1 MVIQRSRGL
10 GETACKREEPVAGLT
25 LRYRNP
31 MFDEKLV
38 AEAARRLS
46 AAAPRAR
53 IFLFGSHARGDAGS
67 GSDLDFLVVE
77 PSVDDQAEESVRLR
91 RTLRGL
97 GLFADVVVVSEREA
111 EEWREVRGSLIHSAL
126 SEGRPL
132 AA

>member
-1 MVIQRSRGL
+1 
-10 GETACKREEPVAGLT
+10 
-25 LRYRNP
+25 
-31 MFDEKLV
+31 MFDEVLI

-46 AAAPRAR
+46 DAAPRAR
-53 IFLFGSHARGDAGS
+53 VILFGSHARGDAGP

-77 PSVDDQAEESVRLR
+77 PAVSDPAEESVRLR

-126 SEGRPL
+126 SEGRSL

>member
-1 MVIQRSRGL
+1 LGCGL
-10 GETACKREEPVAGLT
+10 PTVWPW
-25 LRYRNP
+25 RYGNP
-31 MFDEKLV
+31 MFDEKLI

-46 AAAPRAR
+46 AAAPQAQV
-53 IFLFGSHARGDAGS
+53 ILFGSHARGDAGPS
-67 GSDLDFLVVE
+67 SDLDFLVVE
-77 PSVDDQAEESVRLR
+77 PAVSDPAEESVRLR

-126 SEGRPL
+126 SEGRPV